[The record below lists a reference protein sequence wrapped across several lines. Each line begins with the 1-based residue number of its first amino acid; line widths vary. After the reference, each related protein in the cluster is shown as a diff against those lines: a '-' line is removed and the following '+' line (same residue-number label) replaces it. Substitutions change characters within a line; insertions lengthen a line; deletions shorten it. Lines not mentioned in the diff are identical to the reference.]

1 MELEKWTVQAW
12 LASQGERTQFSLLVV
27 RIPAMGPQLNA
38 KGKKIQKR
46 WLFRKNTKQIN

>member
-27 RIPAMGPQLNA
+27 WIPAMGPQL

-46 WLFRKNTKQIN
+46 WLFRKNTKQID